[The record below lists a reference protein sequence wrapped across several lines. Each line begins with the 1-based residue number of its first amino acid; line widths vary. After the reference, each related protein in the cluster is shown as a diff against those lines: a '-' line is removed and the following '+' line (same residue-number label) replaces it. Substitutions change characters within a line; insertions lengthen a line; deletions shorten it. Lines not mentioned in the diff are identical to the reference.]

1 MDEFFDVIFWLL
13 AELKL
18 SIQRIYGVNWET
30 VYRVRKGQKQLWV
43 TTNETRVGR
52 HEISSESMKVNWTY
66 PHTNPTPRTTL
77 KALAGTSGIREN
89 KEGRKCLVSRS

>member
-30 VYRVRKGQKQLWV
+30 VYRVRKGQKQLSV

-52 HEISSESMKVNWTY
+52 QEISPESMKGNWTH
-66 PHTNPTPRTTL
+66 PHANRTNQNHTKSL
-77 KALAGTSGIREN
+77 
-89 KEGRKCLVSRS
+89 CLDLGD